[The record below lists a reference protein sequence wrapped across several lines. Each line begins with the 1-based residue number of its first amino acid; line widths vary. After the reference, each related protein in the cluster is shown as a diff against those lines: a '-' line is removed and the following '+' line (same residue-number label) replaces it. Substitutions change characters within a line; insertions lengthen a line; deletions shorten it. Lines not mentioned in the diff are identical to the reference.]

1 MPTLQYDKLTNR
13 DLHKLLQLVALY
25 EEVFGVKQVTFP
37 HASHLQTL
45 LEDNH
50 ILFYAAILEG
60 QVIGGLTAYV
70 LPSVYFESSEVYLYD
85 LAVKSD
91 YQRKGIGRELLS
103 RLNAGCAQLG
113 YREVF
118 VQADT
123 EDAHAIDFYHATGG
137 LPENVI
143 HFSYNLQGEK
153 HDQGIRRE

>member
-1 MPTLQYDKLTNR
+1 MPTLQYNKLTNR

-85 LAVKSD
+85 LAVKSAISG
-91 YQRKGIGRELLS
+91 KG
-103 RLNAGCAQLG
+103 
-113 YREVF
+113 
-118 VQADT
+118 
-123 EDAHAIDFYHATGG
+123 
-137 LPENVI
+137 
-143 HFSYNLQGEK
+143 
-153 HDQGIRRE
+153 